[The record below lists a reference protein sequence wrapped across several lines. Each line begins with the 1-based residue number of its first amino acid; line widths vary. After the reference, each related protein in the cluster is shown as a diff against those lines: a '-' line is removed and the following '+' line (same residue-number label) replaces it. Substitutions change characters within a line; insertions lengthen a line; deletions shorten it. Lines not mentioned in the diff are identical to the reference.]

1 MVRSGFD
8 LQYGQRVALLGNGE
22 LEQMAAKS
30 LGLVVAWREDLQQFE
45 VVSGNWPR
53 AVFGPLDSDAD
64 AFLLPCLLPD
74 LPVGLIL
81 RRAHAAFNQV
91 WLIPAYVRRNL
102 VLAAAERSLATEAER
117 VAYGW

>member
-1 MVRSGFD
+1 MVRLGFSA
-8 LQYGQRVALLGNGE
+8 QYGRRVALLGDGE
-22 LEQMAAKS
+22 LVPMAAKA

-91 WLIPAYVRRNL
+91 GLIPAYVRRNL

>member
-1 MVRSGFD
+1 MVEAGF
-8 LQYGQRVALLGNGE
+8 QERIGRRVLGLGNGE
-22 LEQMAAKS
+22 LEQMAAKA

-53 AVFGPLDSDAD
+53 AVFGPLECDAD

-91 WLIPAYVRRNL
+91 GLIPAYVRRNL